1 MEEYEIEG
9 HAGVWELKD
18 SYITELGYL
27 MIKFYNRDRGVF
39 MNINTGTNLRDL
51 LVQIGAAKVSDE
63 TSTPNLDII
72 Y

>member
-9 HAGVWELKD
+9 QEGVWELTD
-18 SYITELGYL
+18 SYISELGHI
-27 MIKFYNRDRGVF
+27 MIKFYNRDRGVSI
-39 MNINTGTNLRDL
+39 NINTGTNLKDL
-51 LVQIGAAKVSDE
+51 LVQIGATKVSDE

>member
-9 HAGVWELKD
+9 PAGVWELTD

-39 MNINTGTNLRDL
+39 MNINTGTNLKDL
-51 LVQIGAAKVSDE
+51 LEEIGAARVSDE

>member
-18 SYITELGYL
+18 SFVTELGYL

-39 MNINTGTNLRDL
+39 MNMNTRVNLTDL
-51 LVQIGAAKVSDE
+51 LKEIGASKVSDE
-63 TSTPNLDII
+63 TTKPDLDII